1 MKKEIYVIAHN
12 IRSLHNIGSF
22 FRTSDGAGVSKIF
35 LTGYSGCPPRKE
47 ISKTAIGAEEWI
59 PWEHHK
65 DPLPLIKKLKKNGVQ
80 IVSLEKNN
88 ESIDINSFSP
98 KYPTCLIVG
107 NEIDGVGDEQL
118 KLSDA
123 VVEIAMNGK
132 KESLNVSVA
141 FGIAVYSLSI

>member
-118 KLSDA
+118 QLSDA

-141 FGIAVYSLSI
+141 FGIAVYSLIS